1 MSEIQRFTLLV
12 MSALVGSILIDP
24 NPAAAC
30 EFTTSTGPQVAP
42 WDVSETVYLARIE
55 RLQTFQARDHSGRRG
70 VLVPVDVLKGSGPVP
85 NVNLTTRPP
94 LTSCDSEPSALW
106 PGVSNGDLF
115 LVYSNDRGPDV
126 TENVGMV
133 RAETVDDPR
142 VLSRLGL
149 IAVKASHDKGAG
161 AELGWLGLLG
171 LAGLLGLRIG
181 RSRSGSHP

>member
-1 MSEIQRFTLLV
+1 MSQNKRFTLLV

-24 NPAAAC
+24 KPAAAC
-30 EFTTSTGPQVAP
+30 EYMTSTEPQVAP

-55 RLQTFQARDHSGRRG
+55 RLQTFQAKYHSGRRG

-85 NVNLTTRPP
+85 NIALATRPNP
-94 LTSCDSEPSALW
+94 TSCDTEPPALR

-115 LVYSNDRGPDV
+115 IVFSNDRGPNV

-149 IAVKASHDKGAG
+149 IALKASQDEGPG

-171 LAGLLGLRIG
+171 LAGLIGLRNG
-181 RSRSGSHP
+181 RPRPGSHP